1 MLLQKGNILFPA
13 ITAAAADLG
22 EGVRPHL
29 FKGALRTPRS
39 AQEDMRLR
47 IFILGTCY
55 LFGAVRRVMIDRE
68 RSGDGRCRT

>member
-13 ITAAAADLG
+13 ITAAAGLG

-47 IFILGTCY
+47 IFILGY
-55 LFGAVRRVMIDRE
+55 LFGVARRV
-68 RSGDGRCRT
+68 

>member
-39 AQEDMRLR
+39 AQYGYALAH
-47 IFILGTCY
+47 IHTGH
-55 LFGAVRRVMIDRE
+55 LFGVARRVMIDRE
-68 RSGDGRCRT
+68 RSGDGRRRT

>member
-13 ITAAAADLG
+13 ITATAADLG

-47 IFILGTCY
+47 IFILGY
-55 LFGAVRRVMIDRE
+55 LFGVARRVMIDRE
-68 RSGDGRCRT
+68 RSGDGRRRT

>member
-13 ITAAAADLG
+13 ITAAAAADLG

-47 IFILGTCY
+47 IFILGTC
-55 LFGAVRRVMIDRE
+55 LEPSDVL
-68 RSGDGRCRT
+68 

>member
-22 EGVRPHL
+22 EGVRPHP
-29 FKGALRTPRS
+29 FSKGGVEDSPKCPGGYALAHIHT
-39 AQEDMRLR
+39 
-47 IFILGTCY
+47 GY

-68 RSGDGRCRT
+68 RSGDGRRRT

>member
-13 ITAAAADLG
+13 ITAAAGLG

-47 IFILGTCY
+47 IFILGTC
-55 LFGAVRRVMIDRE
+55 LASPDVL
-68 RSGDGRCRT
+68 

>member
-47 IFILGTCY
+47 IFILGTY
-55 LFGAVRRVMIDRE
+55 LFGVARRVMIDRE
-68 RSGDGRCRT
+68 RSGDGRRRT

>member
-39 AQEDMRLR
+39 AQEDMRVR
-47 IFILGTCY
+47 IFILGTC
-55 LFGAVRRVMIDRE
+55 LEPSDVL
-68 RSGDGRCRT
+68 

>member
-22 EGVRPHL
+22 EGVRQHL

-47 IFILGTCY
+47 IFILGY
-55 LFGAVRRVMIDRE
+55 LFGVSRRVMIDRE
-68 RSGDGRCRT
+68 RSGDGRRRT

>member
-47 IFILGTCY
+47 IFILGTCTC
-55 LFGAVRRVMIDRE
+55 LELSDVL
-68 RSGDGRCRT
+68 

>member
-39 AQEDMRLR
+39 AQEDMR
-47 IFILGTCY
+47 TC
-55 LFGAVRRVMIDRE
+55 LEPSDVL
-68 RSGDGRCRT
+68 

>member
-39 AQEDMRLR
+39 AKEDMRLR

-55 LFGAVRRVMIDRE
+55 LFGVARRVMIDRE
-68 RSGDGRCRT
+68 RSGDGRRRT

>member
-47 IFILGTCY
+47 IFILGY

-68 RSGDGRCRT
+68 RSGDGRRRT

>member
-47 IFILGTCY
+47 IFILY
-55 LFGAVRRVMIDRE
+55 LFGVARRVMIDRE
-68 RSGDGRCRT
+68 RSGDGRRRT

>member
-39 AQEDMRLR
+39 AQEDMR
-47 IFILGTCY
+47 Y
-55 LFGAVRRVMIDRE
+55 LFGVARRVMIDRE
-68 RSGDGRCRT
+68 RSGDGRRRT

>member
-47 IFILGTCY
+47 IFILGY
-55 LFGAVRRVMIDRE
+55 LFGVDRRVMIDRE
-68 RSGDGRCRT
+68 RSGDGRRRT

>member
-39 AQEDMRLR
+39 AQ
-47 IFILGTCY
+47 Y

-68 RSGDGRCRT
+68 RSGDGRRRT

>member
-39 AQEDMRLR
+39 AQEDM
-47 IFILGTCY
+47 CY
-55 LFGAVRRVMIDRE
+55 LFGADRRAMIE
-68 RSGDGRCRT
+68 PEHSGDGRCRT

>member
-13 ITAAAADLG
+13 ITAAAGLG

-47 IFILGTCY
+47 IFILGTC
-55 LFGAVRRVMIDRE
+55 LEPSDVL
-68 RSGDGRCRT
+68 

>member
-39 AQEDMRLR
+39 AQEDMRKR
-47 IFILGTCY
+47 ISSWALVWSHQTCY
-55 LFGAVRRVMIDRE
+55 DRP
-68 RSGDGRCRT
+68 RT

>member
-29 FKGALRTPRS
+29 FKGALTPRS

-47 IFILGTCY
+47 IFILGTC
-55 LFGAVRRVMIDRE
+55 LASPDVL
-68 RSGDGRCRT
+68 

>member
-47 IFILGTCY
+47 ISILGY
-55 LFGAVRRVMIDRE
+55 LFGVARRVMIDRE
-68 RSGDGRCRT
+68 RSGDGRRRT

>member
-47 IFILGTCY
+47 IFILGY
-55 LFGAVRRVMIDRE
+55 LFGAIRRVMIDRE
-68 RSGDGRCRT
+68 RSGDGRRRT

>member
-47 IFILGTCY
+47 IFILGTYYLLVWRRQTCY
-55 LFGAVRRVMIDRE
+55 DR
-68 RSGDGRCRT
+68 SRT

>member
-47 IFILGTCY
+47 IFILVLVWRRQTCY
-55 LFGAVRRVMIDRE
+55 DR
-68 RSGDGRCRT
+68 SRT

>member
-47 IFILGTCY
+47 IFILLVWRRQTCY
-55 LFGAVRRVMIDRE
+55 DR
-68 RSGDGRCRT
+68 SRT

>member
-47 IFILGTCY
+47 IFILGTYY
-55 LFGAVRRVMIDRE
+55 LYDAWKCATITVREQQPGGSGA
-68 RSGDGRCRT
+68 

>member
-47 IFILGTCY
+47 IFILGY
-55 LFGAVRRVMIDRE
+55 LFRAVRRVMIDRE
-68 RSGDGRCRT
+68 RSGDGRRRT

>member
-13 ITAAAADLG
+13 ITAAAGLG

-39 AQEDMRLR
+39 AQEDMCLR
-47 IFILGTCY
+47 IFILGTC
-55 LFGAVRRVMIDRE
+55 LAPTDVL
-68 RSGDGRCRT
+68 

>member
-47 IFILGTCY
+47 ISSWVLVWSRQTCY
-55 LFGAVRRVMIDRE
+55 DRP
-68 RSGDGRCRT
+68 RT

>member
-47 IFILGTCY
+47 IFILGTC
-55 LFGAVRRVMIDRE
+55 LEPSERVMIDRE
-68 RSGDGRCRT
+68 RSGDGRRRT